1 MRDGLVDK
9 DELEEILQEQTDTRQ
24 QRLSGRRLGE
34 ILIQRG
40 KVTPTQVARLVAEQ
54 YELPFVD
61 FDVADMDLR
70 VTQALGEDDARR
82 FSALPVSRHSDGSYV
97 LAMADPATVLFSD
110 ELRKLLGSVPRF
122 VVVGPDAIE
131 RAIDVAY
138 GNPGPTPLS
147 EHVTET
153 DAVLLSFPSASS
165 LSFQEVTPTISH
177 DPLAQTWP
185 PLGALLVR
193 EGFLTD
199 EELDAALAQQR
210 LSPSLRL
217 GEILVQKGV
226 VTPSVVAR
234 LVAEQ
239 YELPFVDLD
248 TMEVDPATAVLLPE
262 EIARRL
268 SAVPLRGRDD
278 GSLEVAIADPTSAAY
293 SDELQLA
300 LEIRLSF
307 VVASPNAIRTVL
319 DRVHRRE
326 AEIAVEEAE
335 PETATVQP
343 LVEPE
348 QVVIEEPADEITPES
363 SGDLPSVAFV
373 LDAFAAPWD
382 EEPALSEAFTEPEE
396 IDETPPALEHPDFA
410 VEPSGASVPE
420 APADDDADWRSRL
433 QLVEQVVP
441 DDELE
446 ASMPDVFEL
455 ASLRAPEIR
464 DVSDEPAAHAVEVPS
479 VDPREDLGFELLR
492 PSVPEAVD
500 AAPQPQDEEEHQLGE
515 VASPD
520 LDLDLDLDL
529 EPSEHEEPP
538 ADDETP
544 AEVVDIASLTFDRAL
559 ELVVSPPIEE
569 RNPQL
574 AEPSDHEMEHASETE
589 VPELSPEPEPAH
601 IVELDIFGI
610 ASRRRIEE
618 DEGVDVPPSAE
629 DVALPLAAAPAGDD
643 EYALETFALSSVWH
657 LPLEEDALSDD
668 PLPVEAVEAGAQDEE
683 HEAVEE
689 ASEQEIALEREVE
702 LEGEFEHPTGIE
714 SVVADALAAGASTI
728 HFSPQDG
735 ELAVRARVDGVVQD
749 LGAASV
755 EDRDAVV
762 ARLEAEGAIRTHV
775 VTTSRGA
782 KTTLFVRERAGAPTS
797 IEGLT
802 LDSEIASALRKA
814 LHRPDG
820 AILVCGPAGSGT
832 STTLYALLTTIAT
845 SERIVTTIER
855 PVERL
860 LDGIDQIEV
869 DPANGI
875 TFGSALQ
882 ELRFTDTDA
891 VVVGELVDREAADLA
906 LQAAY
911 EGRLVAAGLR
921 APGSV
926 EAIARLTGMGVEA
939 SLVAAS
945 LGCIVSQRLVRTVCP
960 DCRETYYASEE
971 ELATLGQPESGSPRL
986 LARGTGC
993 STCGGTGLHGRTGV
1007 FEVMPVTDEIRT
1019 LVADGAS
1026 PKKIRKSAIA
1036 SGMRTLREDA
1046 VRLCLDGVTSVS
1058 EVARALGDDS

>member
-1 MRDGLVDK
+1 
-9 DELEEILQEQTDTRQ
+9 
-24 QRLSGRRLGE
+24 
-34 ILIQRG
+34 
-40 KVTPTQVARLVAEQ
+40 
-54 YELPFVD
+54 
-61 FDVADMDLR
+61 
-70 VTQALGEDDARR
+70 
-82 FSALPVSRHSDGSYV
+82 
-97 LAMADPATVLFSD
+97 
-110 ELRKLLGSVPRF
+110 
-122 VVVGPDAIE
+122 
-131 RAIDVAY
+131 
-138 GNPGPTPLS
+138 
-147 EHVTET
+147 
-153 DAVLLSFPSASS
+153 
-165 LSFQEVTPTISH
+165 
-177 DPLAQTWP
+177 
-185 PLGALLVR
+185 
-193 EGFLTD
+193 
-199 EELDAALAQQR
+199 
-210 LSPSLRL
+210 
-217 GEILVQKGV
+217 
-226 VTPSVVAR
+226 
-234 LVAEQ
+234 
-239 YELPFVDLD
+239 
-248 TMEVDPATAVLLPE
+248 
-262 EIARRL
+262 
-268 SAVPLRGRDD
+268 
-278 GSLEVAIADPTSAAY
+278 
-293 SDELQLA
+293 
-300 LEIRLSF
+300 
-307 VVASPNAIRTVL
+307 
-319 DRVHRRE
+319 
-326 AEIAVEEAE
+326 
-335 PETATVQP
+335 
-343 LVEPE
+343 
-348 QVVIEEPADEITPES
+348 
-363 SGDLPSVAFV
+363 
-373 LDAFAAPWD
+373 
-382 EEPALSEAFTEPEE
+382 
-396 IDETPPALEHPDFA
+396 
-410 VEPSGASVPE
+410 
-420 APADDDADWRSRL
+420 
-433 QLVEQVVP
+433 VEQVVP

-464 DVSDEPAAHAVEVPS
+464 DVSDEPAAQAEIEVRP
-479 VDPREDLGFELLR
+479 VDQDEDLVFELSW
-492 PSVPEAVD
+492 PSFPEVVD
-500 AAPQPQDEEEHQLGE
+500 AGSQPEDEAEHEPGE
-515 VASPD
+515 PS
-520 LDLDLDLDL
+520 LDFVL
-529 EPSEHEEPP
+529 EASEHEEPP
-538 ADDETP
+538 ADDWAP
-544 AEVVDIASLTFDRAL
+544 AEVIDIGTLTFGSAV
-559 ELVVSPPIEE
+559 ELVVSPADEHEP
-569 RNPQL
+569 RLDQ
-574 AEPSDHEMEHASETE
+574 PSDGEIEHASDQAVSETL
-589 VPELSPEPEPAH
+589 ELSSDPEPADT
-601 IVELDIFGI
+601 VVFDIFGI
-610 ASRRRIEE
+610 ASGRQLEADEGLGAQGSEE
-618 DEGVDVPPSAE
+618 DVEP
-629 DVALPLAAAPAGDD
+629 PLAEAVAGS
-643 EYALETFALSSVWH
+643 EEEATEAFVLSAVEHITF
-657 LPLEEDALSDD
+657 EEDALADD
-668 PLPVEAVEAGAQDEE
+668 PVPVESVDAGAQHEE
-683 HEAVEE
+683 HEAVDDADEEE
-689 ASEQEIALEREVE
+689 ADPASKAEPDIEVE
-702 LEGEFEHPTGIE
+702 VEVHQPDGIE

-986 LARGTGC
+986 LARGAGC